1 MHPVVDTRFPNPPG
15 RSERK
20 YMLSS
25 SLDIVGVWSWHR
37 ELTGAGRGT
46 GSDHSELAKDMA
58 CSLGAAGPDSEAHA
72 TSNATD
78 SSASAVA
85 ASTDLMVT
93 SRLMPA
99 WRAGGH
105 VEIVAAQ
112 TWPVGCEDQRASIE
126 GEARRDVVQ
135 PRIQGRPGVH
145 RWRPRIMDRLARGH
159 PQIIPAKAAAAARPE
174 HQLSAVSADRDS

>member
-1 MHPVVDTRFPNPPG
+1 MSWSMPVVARSLEKKSRCPSGDSAGPASFLVVLIVGPRFTAVSQAPSVEERWATQRSRLSMHPVADTRFPKPPG

-20 YMLSS
+20 YRLSS
-25 SLDIVGVWSWHR
+25 SLDMVGVWSWHR
-37 ELTGAGRGT
+37 ELTGARRGT

-93 SRLMPA
+93 SWLVPA
-99 WRAGGH
+99 RRAGGH
-105 VEIVAAQ
+105 
-112 TWPVGCEDQRASIE
+112 
-126 GEARRDVVQ
+126 
-135 PRIQGRPGVH
+135 
-145 RWRPRIMDRLARGH
+145 
-159 PQIIPAKAAAAARPE
+159 
-174 HQLSAVSADRDS
+174 